1 MEFEIKPKVET
12 DGAESGIEKLSKA
25 IDKLSETLE
34 KTLKEQADLNKNV
47 TDSAEKTEAQLKAT
61 EKATSGLAKG
71 FKGVGLA
78 IKAAGI
84 GLVIGALN
92 TLKDVFM
99 QNQEVADTVATA
111 FETVSIVFNDI
122 VGALVDTVREVS
134 EATNG
139 FEALGKV
146 VGGIITLSITP
157 LKAAFFGVKLGIQE
171 AQLAWEQSVLG
182 DNDPETVKNLTSAIN
197 ETKESLKEVGTDA
210 AQATKDLV
218 DNFSGAIDELGQVAA
233 GTTEKV
239 KEISIEAAI
248 ETAQTNTEL
257 KNSAQLAAAQQQR
270 LIEQYD
276 RQAEKLRQ
284 TRDLESNS
292 LQTRVAANE
301 ELAKVLD
308 EQEKALLK
316 QADSQIAAAQAAVNV
331 NDTIENRVA
340 LSEALANKEGIL
352 AQIEGFRSEQQSNIN
367 SLTREANQLT
377 QTQIEGEQE
386 RARQIREFQ
395 AEQIEDEA
403 LRIEKLRE
411 NIAIEQEI
419 LLADFERKK
428 ELYAEG
434 TQARIDAEQE
444 YYNKK
449 QELELKDKELEK
461 KQADA
466 SVKIEEKKE
475 AAKAGLIQQ
484 GFKLAGEIAGK
495 NAAAQKGVAAA
506 EATFSTYAAIAAQLK
521 SAAASPGGAIPGYA
535 IAQAIATG
543 AFGFAQVA
551 KILSTP
557 TESAS
562 APSIGGGGGGGAS
575 VPETPTNEPNIP
587 NFDFINQGV
596 GGGQDVGLNRNV
608 VILQEIKD
616 REAERQAIDDIG
628 SLA

>member
-12 DGAESGIEKLSKA
+12 SGAESSLEKLSKA
-25 IDKLSETLE
+25 VDKLADIQE
-34 KTLKEQADLNKNV
+34 KTLKEQEELNKNV
-47 TDSAEKTEAQLKAT
+47 TDSAKKTEAQLKST
-61 EKATSGLAKG
+61 EQATSGLAKG

-99 QNQEVADTVATA
+99 QNQAVADTVATV

-122 VGALVDTVREVS
+122 VGSLVDTVKEVS
-134 EATNG
+134 AATNG

-146 VGGIITLSITP
+146 VGGIITLAITP

-182 DNDPETVKNLTSAIN
+182 DNDPKTVKNLTSAIN
-197 ETKESLKEVGTDA
+197 ETKESLKEVGKDA
-210 AQATKDLV
+210 GQATKDLV
-218 DNFSGAIDELGQVAA
+218 DNFSGAIDELGQVAE
-233 GTTEKV
+233 GTVEKV
-239 KEISIEAAI
+239 SEISITAASDQADSI
-248 ETAQTNTEL
+248 VEL
-257 KNSAQLAAAQQQR
+257 RNNAKLAAAEQQR
-270 LIEQYD
+270 LIEKYD
-276 RQAEKLRQ
+276 VQAENLRRV
-284 TRDLESNS
+284 RDLESNS
-292 LQTRVAANE
+292 IATRVAANE
-301 ELAKVLD
+301 DLNKVLD
-308 EQEKALLK
+308 KQQQALVK
-316 QADSQIAAAQAAVNV
+316 QAQAQVDAAQAQFDI
-331 NDTIENRVA
+331 NDRIENEVA
-340 LSEALANKEGIL
+340 LIEAKANLQSVLAKDAGL
-352 AQIEGFRSEQQSNIN
+352 RAEQEANIN

-386 RARQIREFQ
+386 RARQLREFQ

-428 ELYAEG
+428 QLYAEG
-434 TQARIDAEQE
+434 TQERIDAEQE

-449 QELELKDKELEK
+449 QELELKDKELEE

-466 SVKIEEKKE
+466 SVKIDKKKE
-475 AAKAGLIQQ
+475 LAKAGLIQQ

-543 AFGFAQVA
+543 VFGFAQVA

-557 TESAS
+557 TNSPS
-562 APSIGGGGGGGAS
+562 APSAPSGGGVGS
-575 VPETPTNEPNIP
+575 VPEPETTEANIP